1 MALEE
6 VGRGFQMKD
15 NQEDPA
21 VAEAMATMVR
31 VEQVMIHQYLHL
43 KVMMVDKVLTFL
55 TYTQVAA
62 AVELLKQVVMVD
74 QALEELEVMDH
85 QIQLQDQ
92 TSLEVAAEVVLLTQ
106 VLEVLEVLEAELLEH
121 QQVVLADL
129 LVITPVAVVEAVAE
143 ALLQLNNLQMVKV
156 DQV

>member
-1 MALEE
+1 
-6 VGRGFQMKD
+6 MKD

-21 VAEAMATMVR
+21 VAEATATMVR
-31 VEQVMIHQYLHL
+31 VDQVMFHQYLHL

-62 AVELLKQVVMVD
+62 VVELLKQVVMVD

-92 TSLEVAAEVVLLTQ
+92 TSLEVVAEVVSLSQ
-106 VLEVLEVLEAELLEH
+106 D
-121 QQVVLADL
+121 QVVLEDPEEEQQELLQEVKVAL
-129 LVITPVAVVEAVAE
+129 LVQTLAVEVAE
-143 ALLQLNNLQMVKV
+143 DQVKVLNNLQAVKV

>member
-1 MALEE
+1 
-6 VGRGFQMKD
+6 MKD

-21 VAEAMATMVR
+21 VAEATATMVR
-31 VEQVMIHQYLHL
+31 VDQVMFHQYLHL

-62 AVELLKQVVMVD
+62 VVELAQQVVMVD

-92 TSLEVAAEVVLLTQ
+92 TSLEVVAEVVSLFQ
-106 VLEVLEVLEAELLEH
+106 D
-121 QQVVLADL
+121 QVVLEDPEEEQQELLQEVKVAL
-129 LVITPVAVVEAVAE
+129 LVQTLAVEVAE
-143 ALLQLNNLQMVKV
+143 DQVKVLNNLQAVKV

>member
-1 MALEE
+1 
-6 VGRGFQMKD
+6 
-15 NQEDPA
+15 
-21 VAEAMATMVR
+21 MVR
-31 VEQVMIHQYLHL
+31 VDKVMFHQYLHL

-62 AVELLKQVVMVD
+62 VVELLKQVVMVD

-92 TSLEVAAEVVLLTQ
+92 TSLEVVAEVVSLFQ
-106 VLEVLEVLEAELLEH
+106 E
-121 QQVVLADL
+121 QVVLEDPEEEQQELLQEVKVAL
-129 LVITPVAVVEAVAE
+129 LVQTLAVEVAE
-143 ALLQLNNLQMVKV
+143 DQVKVLNNLQAVKV

>member
-6 VGRGFQMKD
+6 AGRGFQMKD

-21 VAEAMATMVR
+21 VAEATATMVR
-31 VEQVMIHQYLHL
+31 VDQVMFHQYLHL
-43 KVMMVDKVLTFL
+43 KVMMVDKVLPFL

-62 AVELLKQVVMVD
+62 VVELLKQVVMVD
-74 QALEELEVMDH
+74 QALEEPEVMDH

-92 TSLEVAAEVVLLTQ
+92 TSLEVVAEVVSLSQ
-106 VLEVLEVLEAELLEH
+106 D
-121 QQVVLADL
+121 QVVLEDPEEEQQELLQEVKVAL
-129 LVITPVAVVEAVAE
+129 LVQTLAVEVAE
-143 ALLQLNNLQMVKV
+143 DQVKVLNNLQAVKV

>member
-6 VGRGFQMKD
+6 AGRGFQMKD

-21 VAEAMATMVR
+21 VAEATATMVR
-31 VEQVMIHQYLHL
+31 VDQVMFHQYLHL

-62 AVELLKQVVMVD
+62 VVELLKQVVMVD

-92 TSLEVAAEVVLLTQ
+92 TSLEVVAEVVSLFQ
-106 VLEVLEVLEAELLEH
+106 D
-121 QQVVLADL
+121 QVVLEDPEEEQQELLQEVKVAL
-129 LVITPVAVVEAVAE
+129 LVQTLAVEVAE
-143 ALLQLNNLQMVKV
+143 DQVKVLNNLQAVKV

>member
-1 MALEE
+1 VALEE
-6 VGRGFQMKD
+6 AGRGFQMKD

-21 VAEAMATMVR
+21 VAEATATMVR
-31 VEQVMIHQYLHL
+31 VDQVMFHQYLHL

-62 AVELLKQVVMVD
+62 VVELLKQVVMVD

-92 TSLEVAAEVVLLTQ
+92 TSLEVVAEVVSLSQ
-106 VLEVLEVLEAELLEH
+106 D
-121 QQVVLADL
+121 QVVLEDPEEEQQELLQEVKVAL
-129 LVITPVAVVEAVAE
+129 LVQTLAVEVAE
-143 ALLQLNNLQMVKV
+143 DQVKVLNNLQAVKV

>member
-1 MALEE
+1 
-6 VGRGFQMKD
+6 MKD

-62 AVELLKQVVMVD
+62 VVELLKQVVMVD

-129 LVITPVAVVEAVAE
+129 LVITPVAV
-143 ALLQLNNLQMVKV
+143 
-156 DQV
+156 

>member
-1 MALEE
+1 
-6 VGRGFQMKD
+6 MKD

-21 VAEAMATMVR
+21 VAEATAVMVR
-31 VEQVMIHQYLHL
+31 VDKVMFHQYLHL

-62 AVELLKQVVMVD
+62 VVELLKQVVMVD

-92 TSLEVAAEVVLLTQ
+92 TSLEVVAEVVSLSQ
-106 VLEVLEVLEAELLEH
+106 D
-121 QQVVLADL
+121 QVVLEDPEEEQQELLQEVKVAL
-129 LVITPVAVVEAVAE
+129 LVQTLAVEVAE
-143 ALLQLNNLQMVKV
+143 DQVKVLNNLQAVKV

>member
-6 VGRGFQMKD
+6 AGRGFQMKD

-21 VAEAMATMVR
+21 VAEATAVLVR
-31 VEQVMIHQYLHL
+31 VDKVMFHQYLHL

-62 AVELLKQVVMVD
+62 VVELLKQVVMVD

-92 TSLEVAAEVVLLTQ
+92 TSLEVVAEVVSLSQ
-106 VLEVLEVLEAELLEH
+106 D
-121 QQVVLADL
+121 QVVLEDPEEEQQELLQEVKVAL
-129 LVITPVAVVEAVAE
+129 LVQTLAVEVAE
-143 ALLQLNNLQMVKV
+143 DQVKVLNNLQAVKV

>member
-1 MALEE
+1 
-6 VGRGFQMKD
+6 MKD

-21 VAEAMATMVR
+21 VAEATAVLVR
-31 VEQVMIHQYLHL
+31 VDKVMFHQYLHL

-92 TSLEVAAEVVLLTQ
+92 TSLEVVAEVVLLFQ
-106 VLEVLEVLEAELLEH
+106 D
-121 QQVVLADL
+121 QVVLEDPEEEQQELLQEVKVAL
-129 LVITPVAVVEAVAE
+129 LVQTLAVEVAE
-143 ALLQLNNLQMVKV
+143 DQVKVLNNLQAVKV